1 MKFRI
6 FVENVDKGTDGEWF
20 DLPIAEDEIGLKIC
34 ETLGQSPVNGYL
46 VTNVVCEVQD
56 GELRYSCDEA
66 TIYEINQDAITLS
79 EREYAFDDDRRI
91 IVNFLLESKGEDLQ
105 DALVE
110 MDTYRVYEDCR
121 DEEDLGKAIA
131 EEEGLSYDYDL
142 EDYINWSDFVGDRL
156 YDYDFDNGYAIV
168 KEQ

>member
-20 DLPIAEDEIGLKIC
+20 DLPVAEDEIGLKIC

-46 VTNVVCEVQD
+46 VSKVECEVR
-56 GELRYSCDEA
+56 GWELRYEVDEQS
-66 TIYEINQDAITLS
+66 IYEINEDAIALS
-79 EREYAFDDDRRI
+79 EREYAFTDDMCV
-91 IVNFLLESKGEDLQ
+91 IVNFLIESKGEDLQ
-105 DALVE
+105 DALDE
-110 MDTYRVYEDCR
+110 MDTYRVYDDCS

-131 EEEGLSYDYDL
+131 DEEGLSYDSDL

-156 YDYDFDNGYAIV
+156 YDYDFDNGFAIV